1 MVPYLYNNLFNIIKK
16 TINLTIKPDI
26 SIKCI
31 NGANL
36 KNVGLSNKDNFI
48 KSTDMNVGFST
59 TATMA
64 ELKKDLVMK
73 KKKKKKCRYFF

>member
-16 TINLTIKPDI
+16 TINLTVKPDT

-64 ELKKDLVMK
+64 ELIKKDLVMK
-73 KKKKKKCRYFF
+73 KKKKCWYFF